1 MLKISF
7 MSIVCLALGSVNA
20 SAGTVTY
27 ATCVGSLDYTAAG
40 SSCGTG
46 GQNNLLFNSDQY
58 PAWTA
63 NIDSFV
69 RINPGGTS
77 DAERGHNTDH
87 RPLAYDENSSRQYTR
102 SLLLSDVGSLFLS
115 DSPVP
120 EPASLL
126 LLGAGLALIA
136 RRVRRKKR

>member
-20 SAGTVTY
+20 SAGTY
-27 ATCVGSLDYTAAG
+27 ATRVGSLVYTAAG

-46 GQNNLLFNSDQY
+46 GQDNLLFNSDQY

-63 NIDSFV
+63 NIDSLV

-77 DAERGHNTDH
+77 DAEQGHNTDH
-87 RPLAYDENSSRQYTR
+87 RPLAYDENSRPQYTR

-120 EPASLL
+120 EPARLL